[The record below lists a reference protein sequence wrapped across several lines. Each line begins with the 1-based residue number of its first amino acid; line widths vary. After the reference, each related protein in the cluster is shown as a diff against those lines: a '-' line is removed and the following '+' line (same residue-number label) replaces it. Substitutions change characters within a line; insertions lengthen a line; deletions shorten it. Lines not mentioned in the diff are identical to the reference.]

1 MWDAGRVLGV
11 TGSGEV
17 RAPRHARPEPQDPAP
32 VTAPIRVRGARR
44 PYLVLTGL
52 YLLASLGLQHRALG
66 SFSSVLIGRVTADAD
81 MFAWWLNWLPWA
93 VGNGQNPLVS
103 DYMHYPLG
111 VNALWNTSVPLLA
124 ALLSPVTWTAGA
136 TAAYN
141 TGIVL
146 GPVVSGL
153 ALVWALRPYVRSAGL
168 RGWTARGL
176 AGALYAFSPFHLAHA
191 VAGHLNLVWSVLP
204 PVLLLLA
211 HHLFARP
218 RGTGS
223 ASARGGGPW
232 WIGAVTGL
240 VLVAQLVLYTQAL
253 AIGVVFLVV
262 GAVVAALRWPRR
274 VRPALPG
281 LARAAV
287 ACIGVFA
294 VVGAY
299 PLWLVL
305 AGPVRPRS
313 AIRNVD
319 ATGADLANIVL
330 PTRMTALGPAPDGLA
345 DELAGHIGEQGGYVG
360 IAMLALVLVAVVVV
374 RSSALRV
381 TATVGAIAW
390 LCSLGTGVVVLGDH
404 LEVPLPWRAVTVV
417 PLLSEIEPV
426 RIQVVVTLCVAVVVA
441 LWVDRLP
448 EVAAR
453 GWVRGAALV
462 LTGFALVSWLPADAQ
477 EVRPATVPALF
488 ADPGEAFRPGDV
500 AEIYPRLSAAWDDGA
515 QGLRWQVASD
525 MAFRTPGGY
534 FIASDEEN
542 SLVIESPW
550 NRYQIGAQWVADGN
564 DTPSGDYTARAAA
577 DLRELGVSVVAV
589 APGDDPVG
597 DARVLDWSRRVT
609 GDPGRLAGDV
619 WLFRPPGA
627 APVG

>member
-1 MWDAGRVLGV
+1 MLGV

-17 RAPRHARPEPQDPAP
+17 RTPRHARPEQAVGSAP
-32 VTAPIRVRGARR
+32 TRR
-44 PYLVLTGL
+44 RRAWWPYLLLAAL
-52 YLLASLGLQHRALG
+52 YLLASAGLQHRALG
-66 SFSSVLIGRVTADAD
+66 SFSTVLIGRVTADAD

-93 VGNGQNPLVS
+93 VGHGQNPLLS

-124 ALLSPVTWTAGA
+124 ALLSPVTLAAGA
-136 TAAYN
+136 TAAFN
-141 TGIVL
+141 TGVVL

-153 ALVWALRPYVRSAGL
+153 ALVWALRPYVRSDGL

-218 RGTGS
+218 VTH
-223 ASARGGGPW
+223 PW
-232 WIGAVTGL
+232 RLGAVTGL

-253 AIGVVFLVV
+253 AIGVIFLVV
-262 GAVVAALRWPRR
+262 AAVVLAVRWPRR

-287 ACIGVFA
+287 ACVGAFA
-294 VVGAY
+294 VLGAY
-299 PLWLVL
+299 PLWLIL

-330 PTRMTALGPAPDGLA
+330 PTRMTAIGPAPDGLA

-360 IAMLALVLVAVVVV
+360 IAMLALILVAVLVV
-374 RSSALRV
+374 RSSTLRV
-381 TATVGAIAW
+381 TAAVGAIAW
-390 LCSLGTGVVVLGDH
+390 LCSLGTGVVVLGEH
-404 LEVPLPWRAVTVV
+404 LDVALPWKAVTVV

-426 RIQVVVTLCVAVVVA
+426 RIQVVVALCVAVVVA

-448 EVAAR
+448 DVAP
-453 GWVRGAALV
+453 RGAVRTGALV
-462 LTGFALVSWLPADAQ
+462 LSGFALVSWLPGDTQ
-477 EVRPATVPALF
+477 EVQPATVPALF
-488 ADPGEAFRPGDV
+488 ADPGGAFRPGDV

-534 FIASDEEN
+534 FIASNDEDP
-542 SLVIESPW
+542 LVIESPW
-550 NRYQIGAQWVADGN
+550 NRYQIGAQWVADGKN
-564 DTPSGDYTARAAA
+564 LPSAAYTARAAG
-577 DLRELGVSVVAV
+577 DLQELGVTVVAV
-589 APGDDPVG
+589 APGEDPAADG
-597 DARVLDWSRRVT
+597 RVLDWSRRVT

-619 WLFRPPGA
+619 WLFRPAVAG
-627 APVG
+627 PVG